1 MENFELKFRVYSFLD
16 RCFYHF
22 SIGDGQEGYPQ
33 GIAGGVTV
41 PQQYTGVNDKNGKEI
56 YEGDILLTYVNDV
69 DKDKEGFVCR
79 SINGCYICVY
89 NYIPFDQDRSKLFVN
104 SVFEIAHESTV
115 VGHVNNKL
123 V

>member
-1 MENFELKFRVYSFLD
+1 MANFELKFRVYSFLD
-16 RCFYHF
+16 KCFHYF

-56 YEGDILLTYVNDV
+56 YEGDILLTHVNNI
-69 DKDKEGFVCR
+69 DKDKEGVVSR
-79 SINGCYICVY
+79 SPNGCYICVY

-104 SVFEIAHESTV
+104 SVFEIAHESDV
-115 VGHVNNKL
+115 VGHINNKSI
-123 V
+123 